1 MKIKIDKNGYLWL
14 ERAGKMKAVK
24 CPEDHYTEKEP
35 YSSVSIHKHWSCG
48 DWCSLFREEI
58 STIYEVGMV
67 TTKKAVQISLCK
79 NYHTCFIEDFT
90 DERGEE

>member
-1 MKIKIDKNGYLWL
+1 MKIKIDKDGYLWL

-35 YSSVSIHKHWSCG
+35 YRSVSFHKHWSCG

-58 STIYEVGMV
+58 ATVYEAGGLSR
-67 TTKKAVQISLCK
+67 KAAQINLCK
-79 NYHTCFIEDFT
+79 NDHTCFIEDFT
-90 DERGEE
+90 DERGGE